1 VQKPVMNWISK
12 TLAADNWYGYANYRY
27 PGWAWENPM
36 AYWEVSPISLAGAIE
51 TPTMLILGEQDLRT
65 PTWEAKQLYH
75 ALQQRKVD
83 TIYVELPGS
92 YHFIANRPSQLIAKV
107 DHILAWM
114 ERYR

>member
-1 VQKPVMNWISK
+1 
-12 TLAADNWYGYANYRY
+12 
-27 PGWAWENPM
+27 
-36 AYWEVSPISLAGAIE
+36 VSPISLAGAIE

>member
-1 VQKPVMNWISK
+1 M
-12 TLAADNWYGYANYRY
+12 D
-27 PGWAWENPM
+27 
-36 AYWEVSPISLAGAIE
+36 YWEVSPISLVENVE
-51 TPTMLILGEQDLRT
+51 TPTMLILGAEDLRT

-92 YHFIANRPSQLIAKV
+92 YHNMAARPSQLIAKV

-114 ERYR
+114 GRYR